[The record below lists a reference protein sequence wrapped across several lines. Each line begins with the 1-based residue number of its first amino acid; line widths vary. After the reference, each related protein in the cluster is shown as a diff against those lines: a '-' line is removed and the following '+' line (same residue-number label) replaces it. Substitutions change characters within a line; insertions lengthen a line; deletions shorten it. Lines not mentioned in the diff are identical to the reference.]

1 MISCVLPKNADFSA
15 PMRTILF
22 SILITAL
29 APAVLPAAEKSV
41 FAMDEFATAP
51 HLYWEKPQQDRF
63 SKMIAQVAAGKAAL
77 DLSNNTAFLLSLL
90 KALEIPVSSQ
100 LLVFSG
106 SSLQKRLINSRNP
119 RALYFNEDTFVGF
132 VPGGRIEIAS
142 LDPELGLIFSIFD
155 PLRGGAAL
163 PTVTRPEGCLNCHAE
178 AHSYRLPG
186 VSIESLAVD
195 RDGSS
200 LETYRRGEIGHM
212 VPLADRFG
220 GWHLTGGHGLAS
232 TRANFIGSLS
242 PAGMAR
248 TENPVGKFADVSN
261 YPVATSDILPHLIH
275 EHLSGFLNRLIQ
287 LRYLERRMRMAAQT
301 SEPDRAAMQRLVDE
315 FADYLLFKDEA
326 ALPSGGV
333 TGEPTYQAAF
343 LERYAGSGLGQF
355 DLKSRIFR
363 LRCSYLLGT
372 EIWKSNSPGLQKA
385 ISSQLGKKLA
395 PETAS
400 HLTKQEKAEIR
411 NVLTKGKLLPPS

>member
-1 MISCVLPKNADFSA
+1 
-15 PMRTILF
+15 MRTILF
-22 SILITAL
+22 SILLTTL
-29 APAVLPAAEKSV
+29 APAVLAAAEKSL
-41 FAMDEFATAP
+41 FAMDEFAAAP
-51 HLYWEKPQQDRF
+51 HLYWEKPPQDRF
-63 SKMIAQVAAGKAAL
+63 SKMIAGVSGGKVTL
-77 DLSNNTAFLLSLL
+77 DLSDDRGFLLSLL

-163 PTVTRPEGCLNCHAE
+163 PQVTRPEGCLNCHAE

-242 PAGMAR
+242 PAGLAKQD
-248 TENPVGKFADVSN
+248 NPVGKFSNMSN
-261 YPVATSDILPHLIH
+261 YPVATSDILPHLVH

-287 LRYLERRMRMAAQT
+287 VRYLERRIRTAAT
-301 SEPDRAAMQRLVDE
+301 PSDTDRAAMGRLVDE
-315 FADYLLFKDEA
+315 FTDYLLFNNEA
-326 ALPSGGV
+326 ALPASGV
-333 TGEPTYQAAF
+333 TGDPAYHKAF
-343 LERYAGSGLGQF
+343 QERYAATGLAEF
-355 DLKSRIFR
+355 DLKTRVFR
-363 LRCSYLLGT
+363 LRCSYLIGT
-372 EIWKSNSPGLQKA
+372 ELWKANAPALQKA
-385 ISSQLGKKLA
+385 VAARIDKKLA
-395 PETAS
+395 PGTAS
-400 HLTKQEKAEIR
+400 HLSKAEKLEIR
-411 NVLTKGKLLPPS
+411 EALVKLAVLP